1 MSLLNMETI
10 KSAGDNSGSNQTAS
24 SLPSI
29 PAELVKMKILVIDDE
44 PVNAAVLECMLGDS
58 GYTRVKS
65 ITDSRLALETRT
77 TFQPDLILLDLMM
90 PHLDGFAVLEAF
102 RNECDDIFLPVIVLT
117 ADANEETKLRALR
130 AGATDFLLKPFDQI
144 EVLLRIG
151 NLLEMRRLHSQLD
164 TQRAAYEEAV
174 RARTTELREVR
185 LELEKAKNWAST

>member
-10 KSAGDNSGSNQTAS
+10 KPAGDNSGSNQTAS

-44 PVNAAVLECMLGDS
+44 PVNAAVLECMLADS

-90 PHLDGFAVLEAF
+90 PHLDGFAVLETF
-102 RNECDDIFLPVIVLT
+102 RGELGDIFLPVIVLT
-117 ADANEETKLRALR
+117 ADANEETKIRALG

-151 NLLEMRRLHSQLD
+151 NLLEMRRLHIQLD

-174 RARTTELREVR
+174 RARTTELREVT